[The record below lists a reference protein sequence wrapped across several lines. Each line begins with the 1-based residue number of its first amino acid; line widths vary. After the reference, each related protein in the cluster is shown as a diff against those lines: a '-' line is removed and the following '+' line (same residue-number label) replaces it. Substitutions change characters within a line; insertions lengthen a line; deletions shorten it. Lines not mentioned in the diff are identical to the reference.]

1 MDSLQAEIADI
12 MASISL
18 IEEDIQKKKEQ
29 IAQSEKI
36 WRLPG
41 KMSRTSI
48 MR

>member
-29 IAQSEKI
+29 IAQSEKKYGGCQG
-36 WRLPG
+36 R
-41 KMSRTSI
+41 
-48 MR
+48 